1 MSTPLTL
8 LAATLV
14 LITARPGIAEVQRPW
29 CADYG
34 GSVNCGFH
42 SYEQCKMTASG
53 TNTWCVQN
61 QWYLQYGPG
70 QQGPQTTGR
79 SRRQ

>member
-8 LAATLV
+8 LAAALV
-14 LITARPGIAEVQRPW
+14 LITARPGIAEVHRPW

-42 SYEQCKMTASG
+42 SYE
-53 TNTWCVQN
+53 
-61 QWYLQYGPG
+61 
-70 QQGPQTTGR
+70 R
-79 SRRQ
+79 